1 MNDQVNDQM
10 NEIAVAPKTVVQK
23 IAGFIDRF
31 FSFFIIRMSNFVKE
45 VGLVTIFAAQSL
57 RLLFAKPYRGN
68 EILKHMEFIG
78 NQSVIIIT
86 LTSVF
91 TGLALSFQVYLGFK
105 LVNAVDLVGP
115 TVAFGIS
122 RELGPVLTGLIV
134 AARAGG
140 AMAARLGTMRVNEQ
154 MDALDVMGV
163 NTKQYLIAPRLIA
176 AVICMPLLTGL
187 FDFMAMVGSWFLCTH
202 LVGLDHAVFMS
213 KIRDALEIRH
223 IMEGLF
229 KSAIFGLMF
238 AVICTYQGFNTK
250 GGAKG
255 VGEATNKGVVMSM
268 VSIIIIDYFLMNI
281 IRIFYLVTGIS
292 M

>member
-1 MNDQVNDQM
+1 MIQEQV
-10 NEIAVAPKTVVQK
+10 ETKSLVQK
-23 IAGFIDRF
+23 ISGKMDGF
-31 FSFFIIRMSNFVKE
+31 FSSIFLGLYGFVQE
-45 VGLVTIFAAQSL
+45 VGLITVYAIQSIK
-57 RLLFAKPYRGN
+57 LLFAKPYRYG

-78 NQSVIIIT
+78 NQSVGIIT
-86 LTSVF
+86 LTSIF

-115 TVAFGIS
+115 TVALGIS

-134 AARAGG
+134 SARAGG

-154 MDALDVMGV
+154 MDALDVMGI
-163 NTKQYLIAPRLIA
+163 NTKQYLIAPRIIA
-176 AVICMPLLTGL
+176 AVICMPMLTAL
-187 FDFMAMVGSWFLCTH
+187 FDFMAMFGSWFLCTK

-213 KIRDALEIRH
+213 KIRDTVEIHH
-223 IMEGLF
+223 INEGLI

-238 AVICTYQGFNTK
+238 AIICTYRGYNTT

-255 VGEATNKGVVMSM
+255 VGEATNKGVVSSM

-281 IRIFYLVTGIS
+281 IRVYYVVTGVS
-292 M
+292 R